1 MDPTTPR
8 DLVGYGAN
16 PPDAKWPGGAQLA
29 LSIVLNYEEGAEY
42 SVLYGDAHSETLNSE
57 HDNPKALYGI
67 RSAIMESF
75 YEYGS
80 RVGFWRILKVL
91 RDRDIPITVLAVGLA
106 LEQNSEVAGAIAE
119 AGYEVAGHGWRWID
133 YQDIGP
139 QEERAHLKK
148 TIDVI
153 ERMTGSRP
161 LGWFLGR
168 PSPNTRRLIVEEGG
182 FLYDSDAFNDDLPY
196 WVLVDGKPH
205 LILPY
210 SVDNNDIRYTRG
222 QGLEVADEFFT
233 YLKDCFDWLYREGRH
248 APRMMSVGLHCR
260 LIGRPGRM
268 AALERFLDHV
278 QKHDNVWICR
288 RVEIAR
294 HWRSHHAFSA

>member
-1 MDPTTPR
+1 MDRTVIVQAEPLTAETFDPFGQVVGPDRARTTGFYATTFSRRLGFSMQDEEACLIVVESAYVPWR
-8 DLVGYGAN
+8 FHAMERHLVITQTFVTLDGAPSIMVVAAPSDPN
-16 PPDAKWPGGAQLA
+16 DPNDIPKPGQIRAFHMDGSQ
-29 LSIVLNYEEGAEY
+29 
-42 SVLYGDAHSETLNSE
+42 SVLLWRGTWH
-57 HDNPKALYGI
+57 AL
-67 RSAIMESF
+67 
-75 YEYGS
+75 
-80 RVGFWRILKVL
+80 
-91 RDRDIPITVLAVGLA
+91 
-106 LEQNSEVAGAIAE
+106 
-119 AGYEVAGHGWRWID
+119 
-133 YQDIGP
+133 
-139 QEERAHLKK
+139 
-148 TIDVI
+148 DVI